1 MQYLVQMKLADTVRP
16 RSPQDSIA
24 FIEQYVFPTLEVCE
38 KLLEEKKIVAG
49 GPLGGAIALAVIVSA
64 ESIQELDHVL
74 ESLPIWPMMQT
85 TVIPLTSFAGR
96 RDAGRR
102 RLEGEVR
109 RAGGVRSQTVAGTA
123 GDAVQEQAAPFI
135 QDVVA

>member
-1 MQYLVQMKLADTVRP
+1 MQYLVQMKLADAVRP
-16 RSPQDSIA
+16 KNPEDSIA
-24 FIEQYVFPTLEVCE
+24 FIKQYVFPTLDVCD

-49 GPLGGAIALAVIVSA
+49 GPLGGAIALAIVVSA
-64 ESIQELDHVL
+64 ESIQELDDIL
-74 ESLPIWPMMQT
+74 ESLPVWPMMQT

-109 RAGGVRSQTVAGTA
+109 RAKG
-123 GDAVQEQAAPFI
+123 
-135 QDVVA
+135 

>member
-49 GPLGGAIALAVIVSA
+49 GPLSGAIALAVVVSV
-64 ESIQELDHVL
+64 ESVQELDNVL

-85 TVIPLTSFAGR
+85 TVIPLTTFAGR

-102 RLEGEVR
+102 RLEGEIR
-109 RAGGVRSQTVAGTA
+109 LAKS
-123 GDAVQEQAAPFI
+123 
-135 QDVVA
+135 

>member
-1 MQYLVQMKLADTVRP
+1 MQYLVQMKLADSARP
-16 RSPQDSIA
+16 KNPEDSIA
-24 FIEQYVFPTLEVCE
+24 FIKRYVFPTLEVCE

-49 GPLGGAIALAVIVSA
+49 GPLGGAIALAIVVSA
-64 ESIQELDHVL
+64 ESIQELDHIL

-96 RDAGRR
+96 RDAGLR

-109 RAGGVRSQTVAGTA
+109 RTKS
-123 GDAVQEQAAPFI
+123 
-135 QDVVA
+135 